1 MRQII
6 KNKFFLLNIVFLYPL
21 IFDFRSTQSSDK
33 IIIYMISLSF
43 LIGSI
48 LIISNY
54 KTINKK
60 SFYFIIPFMI
70 FLLAGM
76 IRSLIENHSITLIFS
91 SALPMVFF
99 ILSVV
104 IASSINIRDQKSVL
118 NFLYMIVIFLIL
130 AAFFK
135 FIFSFYY
142 YGLDL
147 SNVRYQIISSGLPLL
162 FSYGVTSFFFQKQR
176 FGTVAL
182 LIPIIVVFISITR
195 TYILVYLAIF
205 FYSIFTLSPKR
216 TFKKYLFLL
225 TILLI
230 VLIALYFFLPEI
242 YNRWIV
248 RLFTGIEDSGGV
260 DITYITRIAE
270 SKYQIDTLFSSLIN
284 LLFGLGIA
292 AETAFSSEYKN
303 LLDLVYRDYT
313 DFHSIGYGHNVY
325 IGILFI
331 SGLPIGL
338 IMIYRLIIEP
348 LKIRKEFLK
357 KRKRKKTLA
366 DFTIMWGGSASF
378 GYLVY
383 GFFGGTFGDR
393 LGAVAYGLAFGIA
406 FLGIRMKKHEQK

>member
-6 KNKFFLLNIVFLYPL
+6 KNKFFLLSIVFLYPL
-21 IFDFRSTQSSDK
+21 LFDFRSTQSSDK
-33 IIIYMISLSF
+33 IIVYIISLSF

-60 SFYFIIPFMI
+60 AFYFIIPFII
-70 FLLAGM
+70 FLLDGM
-76 IRSLIENHSITLIFS
+76 IRSLIEGHSIILIFS

-99 ILSVV
+99 ILSVL
-104 IASSINIRDQKSVL
+104 IASSINIRDEKSAL
-118 NFLYMIVIFLIL
+118 NFFYMIVIFLIL
-130 AAFFK
+130 SAFFK
-135 FIFSFYY
+135 VIFSFYY
-142 YGLDL
+142 YGVDL
-147 SNVRYQIISSGLPLL
+147 SNVRYQIISAGLPLL
-162 FSYGVTSFFFQKQR
+162 FSYGLTSFLFQKQR
-176 FGTVAL
+176 LGTVAL
-182 LIPIIVVFISITR
+182 LIPIIIILISITR

-205 FYSIFTLSPKR
+205 VYSIFSISLNR
-216 TFKKYLFLL
+216 TFRKYLFLL
-225 TILLI
+225 IILLI
-230 VLIALYFFLPEI
+230 ILITLYFFLPEI

-248 RLFTGIEDSGGV
+248 RLFTAKENMGGV
-260 DITYITRIAE
+260 DITFITRIAE

-292 AETAFSSEYKN
+292 AETAFSSEYKD
-303 LLDLVYRDYT
+303 LLDVVYKNYT

-338 IMIYRLIIEP
+338 IMIYKLIIEP

-357 KRKRKKTLA
+357 KRKKTLA

-393 LGAVAYGLAFGIA
+393 LCAVTYGFAFGIA